1 MSPSFLVVDDHE
13 LYRTSFCSL
22 LELCCPDAQIVQ
34 ATNASQ
40 ALALFPQQQWDAV
53 ILDYQLPTL
62 SGSDIARRL
71 RAQAQ
76 AQGHPLP
83 PLIMMS
89 TQPDASTFARAIG
102 AVAFLP
108 KPVDL
113 GELQQALEDVRA
125 AHPERSPE
133 PTPIIT
139 PAPAQRQLASAPLR
153 RLTPTS
159 SSRVVQLRT
168 EILQLLHQTIRRF
181 PPPYPPAR
189 TAPTGGPN
197 TRVGDYLVSLGYM
210 TAPQLARVVRTLSP
224 QPTRGRVPF
233 GFSVVARD
241 LVPAAV
247 ISAVLLQQ
255 FRNRLVH
262 DPAAPP
268 RFIGEL
274 LLLQGELTT
283 AQLATALQDQLDL
296 HRGGQWVRL
305 SEIIIHH
312 GWRDPSEPET
322 PVGLIVARR

>member
-22 LELCCPDAQIVQ
+22 LELCSPDARIVQ

-89 TQPDASTFARAIG
+89 TQPDAATFARAIG

-113 GELQQALEDVRA
+113 GELRQALELVQA
-125 AHPERSPE
+125 ARPERRSE
-133 PTPIIT
+133 
-139 PAPAQRQLASAPLR
+139 PAPSAPSPAR
-153 RLTPTS
+153 Q
-159 SSRVVQLRT
+159 RVVQLRT

-181 PPPYPPAR
+181 PPPHPPAR
-189 TAPTGGPN
+189 IAPAGGPN

-210 TAPQLARVVRTLSP
+210 TAPQLARVVRTLAP

-255 FRNRLVH
+255 FRDRLVH
-262 DPAAPP
+262 NPVAPP
-268 RFIGEL
+268 RFIGEQ

-283 AQLATALQDQLDL
+283 AQLATALQNQLEL

-305 SEIIIHH
+305 SEIIIQH

-322 PVGLIVARR
+322 VVGQAVVRR